1 VSNREPF
8 AWPKGKEPKSLGEQ
22 LTTTIRAIVKHNAS
36 LAGVIDIVDF
46 NETRNGEREIR
57 DGTLKDVIEKFSDP
71 RYGSACKT

>member
-1 VSNREPF
+1 MAEGQRAEV
-8 AWPKGKEPKSLGEQ
+8 LGEQ

-57 DGTLKDVIEKFSDP
+57 DGTLKDVIEKIL
-71 RYGSACKT
+71 